1 MISYLEAL
9 HDITHSLPNHL
20 TNSLITYHS
29 LNVVI
34 GPNGTGKSTILC
46 AICLGLGGQPPLL
59 GRADD
64 ARTFIMHEK
73 TIATIEIE
81 LAPFTNNDSIT
92 HTIKRTI
99 DRNKG
104 STGKSARGIAAS
116 TYEINGVEVK
126 LAQVQK
132 LVSETYNIA
141 IDNLCTFLPQD
152 RVGSFSGFDAKDL
165 LRETEKSVSGSGH
178 LWLKHEE
185 LIRLESEML
194 NSDSS
199 LTTAKAEVDRL
210 EGEVKRL
217 EREKELMEE
226 REESV
231 KNLEIHEQK
240 LMWVLFDEKRIAAVE
255 IKKRKKEL
263 ERDLK
268 VAQEGLAPLD
278 LEIGRLEHEYKNGK
292 GQREKLRKELDRH
305 RGIYHAS
312 VNKGERIQDSID
324 EHANELST
332 IDSQKRAAELR
343 VNQCQQDV
351 DSRKQIM
358 SEYPPMDEIQE
369 RIKVA
374 QDELREAKKEMT
386 NANKEVQSRQRWVL
400 CCVLTLS
407 CRFDLIW
414 LYSICNFNI
423 LINHYI

>member
-1 MISYLEAL
+1 MKIS
-9 HDITHSLPNHL
+9 
-20 TNSLITYHS
+20 
-29 LNVVI
+29 
-34 GPNGTGKSTILC
+34 
-46 AICLGLGGQPPLL
+46 
-59 GRADD
+59 
-64 ARTFIMHEK
+64 
-73 TIATIEIE
+73 
-81 LAPFTNNDSIT
+81 
-92 HTIKRTI
+92 
-99 DRNKG
+99 
-104 STGKSARGIAAS
+104 
-116 TYEINGVEVK
+116 
-126 LAQVQK
+126 QVQK

-226 REESV
+226 REDSV
-231 KNLEIHEQK
+231 KNLEVHEQK
-240 LMWVLFDEKRIAAVE
+240 LMWVQFDEKRLAAVE

-263 ERDLK
+263 ERELK
-268 VAQEGLAPLD
+268 VAQEGLAPLED
-278 LEIGRLEHEYKNGK
+278 KIGRLEHEYENGK
-292 GQREKLRKELDRH
+292 EQRESLCKELDRH
-305 RGIYHAS
+305 RKIYHTS
-312 VNKGERIQDSID
+312 VSKGERIQDSID

-343 VNQCQQDV
+343 VSQCQQDV

-374 QDELREAKKEMT
+374 LDELREAKKEMA

-400 CCVLTLS
+400 CCVLS
-407 CRFDLIW
+407 F
-414 LYSICNFNI
+414 
-423 LINHYI
+423 